1 MYSKDKLTNGI
12 LHDIL
17 ISDGELKETIIT
29 YVGNKLN
36 PENEEVTVAM
46 VIEILAAEFPEVVLA
61 LAEENYIRGYT
72 QGVEDAEA
80 AVKNPKWDRDL
91 AGAGR
96 DPIYSGR
103 VDPGDK

>member
-1 MYSKDKLTNGI
+1 MHSKDELTNGT

-36 PENEEVTVAM
+36 PENDEITVAM
-46 VIEILAAEFPEVVLA
+46 VIEVLAGEFPEIVLA

-72 QGVEDAEA
+72 QGVEDAASE
-80 AVKNPKWDRDL
+80 KGNRRGTPTSP
-91 AGAGR
+91 GAGN
-96 DPIYSGR
+96 GN
-103 VDPGDK
+103 K